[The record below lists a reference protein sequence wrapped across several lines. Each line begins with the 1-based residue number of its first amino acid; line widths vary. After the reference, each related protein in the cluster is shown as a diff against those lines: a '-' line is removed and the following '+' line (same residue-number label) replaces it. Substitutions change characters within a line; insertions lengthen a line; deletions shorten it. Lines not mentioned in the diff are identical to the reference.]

1 MKEEHPK
8 ELHIRKTL
16 DAPIELVWEAWTNS
30 KDIVNWWA
38 PTDFTTTIHRMDL
51 TEGGEWLMTLHGP
64 DGKRYPNKS
73 IFKEIIPLK
82 KIVYKHFN
90 PYFIATVVFEPNDN
104 KTLME
109 WTLLFETTELL
120 EIVVKT
126 FKADEGLKQNVEKL
140 ENYLLQKQKDK

>member
-51 TEGGEWLMTLHGP
+51 TE
-64 DGKRYPNKS
+64 
-73 IFKEIIPLK
+73 
-82 KIVYKHFN
+82 
-90 PYFIATVVFEPNDN
+90 
-104 KTLME
+104 
-109 WTLLFETTELL
+109 
-120 EIVVKT
+120 
-126 FKADEGLKQNVEKL
+126 
-140 ENYLLQKQKDK
+140 